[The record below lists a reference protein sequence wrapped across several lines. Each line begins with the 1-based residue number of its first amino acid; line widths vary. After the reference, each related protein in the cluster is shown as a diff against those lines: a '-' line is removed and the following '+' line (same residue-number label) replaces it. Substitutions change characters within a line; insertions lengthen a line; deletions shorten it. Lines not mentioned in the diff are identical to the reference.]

1 MAALTIKAERKEFRG
16 TFKDS
21 TLASGNKA
29 FQGGSIFLNPATNKV
44 VSGANVAAVG
54 LQFLG
59 FSTQDVDAT
68 LADKSVQVNLI
79 EEETWIWWDNATST
93 DAIAATDL
101 GKMAYALD
109 DHTASILATGKSPLG
124 RIRAVD
130 TIKGVAIEKVR
141 PGTPSLAANP
151 TPPAFASNDC
161 IPTDIINGAVYLVPL
176 TGAASTVTLPA
187 AAADGTVAY
196 WVADGTL
203 NGHTVQYRD
212 ATGPTNLTTAL
223 TASKRHLVVVAKNA
237 GKWTANAYVSP

>member
-1 MAALTIKAERKEFRG
+1 MGVLTIKAERKEFRG
-16 TFKDS
+16 TYKDY

-29 FQGGSIFLNPATNKV
+29 FQGGAIFFNPATSKV
-44 VSGANVAAVG
+44 VSGANVAALG

-59 FSTQDVDAT
+59 YATQDVDAT
-68 LADKSVQVNLI
+68 SADKNIQVNFI
-79 EEETWIWWDNATST
+79 EEETWIWWDNGTGA
-93 DAIAATDL
+93 DAIAATDS
-101 GKMAYALD
+101 GKMAYAFD
-109 DHTASILATGKSPLG
+109 DHTASILATGKSVLG

-141 PGTPSLAANP
+141 PGTSSLAANP
-151 TPPAFASNDC
+151 TAPAFVANDS
-161 IPTDIINGAVYLVPL
+161 IPTDVVNGGMYSVP
-176 TGAASTVTLPA
+176 TTAAASTITLPA

-196 WVADGTL
+196 WLADGVA

-223 TASKRHLVVVAKNA
+223 TASKRHLVVVAKLG